1 MTRKFKILTALTA
14 LAGSLLVL
22 NAAPAPTADQPGA
35 ASAPAPSC
43 CKVHPA
49 TETEAATNLRRTLDP
64 MQFTGPVREAYKV
77 AEENPDLLAQ
87 LHCYCGCDRA
97 NGHKNLLDCYRD
109 HHGASCSICT
119 GEALEAKK
127 LFDQGAS
134 IEMIREALRARFAGK
149 VN

>member
-1 MTRKFKILTALTA
+1 MTRHLKFLLAVIGSLSILVAA
-14 LAGSLLVL
+14 LA
-22 NAAPAPTADQPGA
+22 PAADQPGA
-35 ASAPAPSC
+35 ASATAPSC
-43 CKVHPA
+43 CKAHQA
-49 TETEAATNLRRTLDP
+49 TEAAAASNLRQTLDP

-77 AEENPDLLAQ
+77 AQENPELLAQ

-134 IEMIREALRARFAGK
+134 IETIREALRARFAGRS
-149 VN
+149 N